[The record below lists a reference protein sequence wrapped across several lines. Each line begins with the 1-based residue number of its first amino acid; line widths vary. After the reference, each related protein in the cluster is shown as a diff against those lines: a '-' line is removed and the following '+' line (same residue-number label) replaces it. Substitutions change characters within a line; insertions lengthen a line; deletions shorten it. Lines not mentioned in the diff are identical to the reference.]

1 MIVTI
6 RFFGVASQL
15 ALERLW
21 TIETPRTLCV
31 LMLLA
36 TLFLPPVRA
45 RVPETWST
53 RFFAL
58 LGLVFV
64 LQGLLDDHL
73 ESFKRVLA
81 MRAGVGVPI
90 RVAG

>member
-21 TIETPRTLCV
+21 TIETLRTLCV

-81 MRAGVGVPI
+81 MGAGVGVPI
-90 RVAG
+90 RLAG